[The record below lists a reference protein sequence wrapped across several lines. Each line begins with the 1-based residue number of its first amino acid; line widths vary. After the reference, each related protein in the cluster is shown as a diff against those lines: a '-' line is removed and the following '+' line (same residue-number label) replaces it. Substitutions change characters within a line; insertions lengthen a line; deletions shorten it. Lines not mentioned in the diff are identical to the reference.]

1 MVRKHQRWHTED
13 GPVTVLVEF
22 TLTQPENTA
31 SVASTLADAIA
42 QNLSGRLG
50 FLACTMMA
58 STDSRRLITI
68 TRWASQDAWLAT
80 AHRPDSHTIVED
92 GIHWLQCPD
101 SDTTL
106 TTRLAGTG
114 ATLHRVEVLHEVQTL
129 TTLVPHPAAVCRD
142 EI

>member
-22 TLTQPENTA
+22 TLAQPENTA
-31 SVASTLADAIA
+31 SVASALADAIA

-58 STDSRRLITI
+58 STDSCRLIAI
-68 TRWASQDAWLAT
+68 ARWASQDAWLAT
-80 AHRPDSHTIVED
+80 AHRPDSHTIVE
-92 GIHWLQCPD
+92 GGMHWLQCPD

-106 TTRLAGTG
+106 TARLAGAG